1 MSLDRLNG
9 ELEES
14 LAEDPD
20 KGLLSYCRTLMAF
33 RELMLPMQHGF
44 NLLPSEATGFGQSTF
59 YSILFYS
66 ILFYSPPLDKTIIV
80 VRQGLFTLSSIQVYG

>member
-1 MSLDRLNG
+1 MSVDRLNG

-33 RELMLPMQHGF
+33 RELPVQHGF
-44 NLLPSEATGFGQSTF
+44 HLLPSEATGFGQSTF
-59 YSILFYS
+59 YSILRLW
-66 ILFYSPPLDKTIIV
+66 IK
-80 VRQGLFTLSSIQVYG
+80 